1 MSRFL
6 TDLEPETLKLANAF
20 LANCE
25 AASVDVLVTCTLR
38 TFAEQDALYAKGR
51 TEAGMIVTNAKGG
64 QSPHQYGMAL
74 DVVPLEHGKPIW
86 QASDPI
92 WAIVGVCGVNAG
104 LEWGANFPGSF
115 KDIPHFQRSNWK
127 DHIGEHSA

>member
-6 TDLEPETLKLANAF
+6 TDLEPVTLALANAF

-25 AASVDVLVTCTLR
+25 AASVDILVTCTLR

-51 TEAGMIVTNAKGG
+51 TEAGPIVTMARGG
-64 QSPHQYGMAL
+64 DSPHGFGMAL
-74 DVVPLEHGKPIW
+74 DVVPMENGKPVW
-86 QASDPI
+86 QAGDPI
-92 WAIVGVCGVNAG
+92 WAIVGACGINAG
-104 LEWGANFPGSF
+104 LEWGANFQGTF
-115 KDIPHFQRSNWK
+115 KDVPHFQRPNWR